1 MKYFFTL
8 QLFDS
13 IASKNFNEPLQIIEK
28 SKYALY
34 VGAKSGNI
42 YKLKLDVSIY
52 LFLFSFL
59 CQNHVNKFK
68 QNVSKKF
75 TVK

>member
-1 MKYFFTL
+1 MNYFLFSS

-13 IASKNFNEPLQIIEK
+13 IASKHFNEPLQVIEK

-42 YKLKLDVSIY
+42 YKLKLDVSI
-52 LFLFSFL
+52 S
-59 CQNHVNKFK
+59 CQKSILEFAE
-68 QNVSKKF
+68 KK
-75 TVK
+75 T